1 MPHSLS
7 PCVELVNR
15 PLHASA
21 CHATYQAMRDRS
33 NFVNV
38 RIPRETF
45 DRLEPRATGEARSV
59 SNLVALLLLEA
70 LEKKKQ
76 KGTGQTRNGRA
87 KVGARG

>member
-1 MPHSLS
+1 
-7 PCVELVNR
+7 
-15 PLHASA
+15 
-21 CHATYQAMRDRS
+21 MRDRS

-45 DRLEPRATGEARSV
+45 DRLEPRAESEARSV

-76 KGTGQTRNGRA
+76 KWACAARNGR
-87 KVGARG
+87 VR